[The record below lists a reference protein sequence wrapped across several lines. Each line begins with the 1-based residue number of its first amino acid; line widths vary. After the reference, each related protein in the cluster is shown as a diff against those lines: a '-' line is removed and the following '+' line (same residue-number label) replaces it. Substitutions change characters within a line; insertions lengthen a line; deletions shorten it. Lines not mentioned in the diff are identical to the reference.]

1 VHLERGRR
9 GLGRRS
15 VPELVDQAVAGDD
28 PVRVQEQKPEQAALL
43 RAPERNLAP
52 VLDGLERAEDPELDA
67 RAALL

>member
-1 VHLERGRR
+1 VHLECSRGRV
-9 GLGRRS
+9 GRRA

-28 PVRVQEQKPEQAALL
+28 AVRVQEQKPEEAALL
-43 RAPERNLAP
+43 RAPEWDLAP